1 MPRLAAFSTSWQM
14 FAVVRFF
21 IGIGCGFYLTVFF
34 TFTVEFISGKYR
46 PMLMAIPSW
55 PLYAAAFGGMSCLIH
70 DNLSSYQ
77 STNKKTSHL
86 YRCNTLCY
94 PF

>member
-1 MPRLAAFSTSWQM
+1 MGLIAGQIADIFGRKPTYFLSMLMLFVFNIIAAFSTSWQM

-46 PMLMAIPSW
+46 PMLMAIP
-55 PLYAAAFGGMSCLIH
+55 
-70 DNLSSYQ
+70 
-77 STNKKTSHL
+77 
-86 YRCNTLCY
+86 
-94 PF
+94 